1 MKKAIKI
8 SVIISILVVLSAL
21 VFLIQQKQGEKLV
34 SELNIEISY
43 LSSDKYIVNEDIE
56 ATILKVEPEIRTKSI
71 KDIHTLSIETELI
84 KNPYIADVD
93 VYKKVNGEIHVMIK
107 QRHPIARV
115 ETSKSSFYIGSDGG
129 IMPVSTKIGSH
140 VMIINGHLK
149 NYNYND
155 LIGLNIRNS
164 EESVKL
170 AQAFELASY
179 MHTNELFNSLME
191 QVYIN
196 KHGEFE
202 FVPKLGKH
210 YVLFGDM
217 SRLEEKFSNLEHFYR
232 QGISQVG
239 WDAYSKVNLKFEN
252 QVVCTK

>member
-107 QRHPIARV
+107 QRHPM
-115 ETSKSSFYIGSDGG
+115 TSF
-129 IMPVSTKIGSH
+129 
-140 VMIINGHLK
+140 INAEFQRFV
-149 NYNYND
+149 
-155 LIGLNIRNS
+155 ILNMNCKMRMNI
-164 EESVKL
+164 
-170 AQAFELASY
+170 
-179 MHTNELFNSLME
+179 
-191 QVYIN
+191 
-196 KHGEFE
+196 
-202 FVPKLGKH
+202 
-210 YVLFGDM
+210 
-217 SRLEEKFSNLEHFYR
+217 KFQIY
-232 QGISQVG
+232 
-239 WDAYSKVNLKFEN
+239 
-252 QVVCTK
+252 